1 MFLESLETILVES
14 QSSSE
19 AIARLYRL
27 TKARNNRFSYS
38 IVCRL
43 SGITS
48 HGFLSE
54 IIHGR
59 RVLPEKYADGMCRAF
74 GLVDDHA
81 EILKTLI
88 QRDNLN
94 EGDMRKEYEKRLA
107 TLRKLSHF
115 LRKDIPS
122 DGIQAFMMTTVLSA
136 FGMFSLRATA
146 EEIMACF
153 PKEDR
158 ALVEATFQKLVDD
171 AYLNKEGEHYVLTQ
185 KDMFLSGDQMK
196 AARSQYTQQVME
208 EATRQAIK
216 ATSDDDIEAFESF
229 VISVKA
235 SDCQKRIAEIRKQ
248 FRELAASLGV
258 EDGDMVVRFNMQ
270 LYPLLEKPA
279 ALEHT
284 YGKTPSSEVLL
295 MSPDTMFN
303 NSLC

>member
-1 MFLESLETILVES
+1 MFSESLETILVES

-74 GLVDDHA
+74 GLVDGQA

-146 EEIMACF
+146 DEIKACF
-153 PKEDR
+153 PSEDA
-158 ALVEATFQKLVDD
+158 ALVDATFKKLLDEG
-171 AYLNKEGEHYVLTQ
+171 YLGKDGEHYILTE
-185 KDMFLSGDQMK
+185 KDMFLSGESMK
-196 AARSQYTQQVME
+196 EARAQYTHQVME
-208 EATRQAIK
+208 EAARQAIK
-216 ATSDDDIEAFESF
+216 VTSNDEIEAFESF

-270 LYPLLEKPA
+270 LYSLLEKPSA
-279 ALEHT
+279 FERT
-284 YGKTPSSEVLL
+284 YGITPTPEALFMSSDNML
-295 MSPDTMFN
+295 N
-303 NSLC
+303 NTLC